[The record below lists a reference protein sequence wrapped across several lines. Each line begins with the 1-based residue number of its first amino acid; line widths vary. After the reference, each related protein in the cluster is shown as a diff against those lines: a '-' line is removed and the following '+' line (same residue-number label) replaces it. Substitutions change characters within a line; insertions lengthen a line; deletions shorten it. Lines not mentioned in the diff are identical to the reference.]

1 VLDDYSVALSSGLK
15 RAGASLYLTG
25 PRQSAMGASQAQ
37 YLVARE
43 KGGAL
48 PSLDF
53 EAERRRLHVVL
64 EAVRRGLAL
73 ACHDISDGG
82 LAMAAFEMAL
92 GGLSAMG
99 LGLEVRVPEA
109 DGVAIEAR
117 LYGEA
122 PGFLLEIAP
131 EREPDVTELFRAAGV
146 DLIRVG
152 ATLAEPRLR
161 ITSQGET
168 LVDADLAELARIH
181 SDAIRPYV
189 E

>member
-1 VLDDYSVALSSGLK
+1 VLDDYSLAVSSGLK
-15 RAGASLYLTG
+15 RAGASLYLSG
-25 PRQSAMGASQAQ
+25 PRQPAMGASQAQ
-37 YLVARE
+37 YLLAGV
-43 KGGAL
+43 KTGAL

-53 EAERRRLHVVL
+53 EVERRRLHAVL

-92 GGLSAMG
+92 GGTSAMG

-131 EREPDVTELFRAAGV
+131 ERELEVTELFRAAEV
-146 DLIRVG
+146 DLTKVG
-152 ATLAEPRLR
+152 ATLAESRLR
-161 ITSQGET
+161 IVSQGET